1 MSVYLHPFFI
11 EKVEACV
18 VVKLGVER
26 NLEFS
31 SYGGLKP
38 RYTGTEMVLERG
50 LEVIS
55 VLIQRYANIT
65 TGIYDVL

>member
-1 MSVYLHPFFI
+1 MSAYLHPFFI

-26 NLEFS
+26 NLEFN

-38 RYTGTEMVLERG
+38 RYTGTEMVLDRG
-50 LEVIS
+50 LEEVIS
-55 VLIQRYANIT
+55 VFINR
-65 TGIYDVL
+65 DM